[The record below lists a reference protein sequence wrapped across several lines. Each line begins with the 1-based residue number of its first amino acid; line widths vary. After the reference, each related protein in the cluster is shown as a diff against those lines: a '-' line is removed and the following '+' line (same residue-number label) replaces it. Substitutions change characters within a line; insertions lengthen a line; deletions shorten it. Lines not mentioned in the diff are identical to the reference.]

1 MVKVWRKSAVWR
13 CDDRLKQGA
22 KSKCKYAPTLKEN
35 DLHRA
40 IMMAINKVV
49 ENKGDFIG
57 RFRDNVL
64 EVISNYTNKNTS
76 SRYDEQIEKLQ
87 KNMVKLI
94 ENNAKQGVVD
104 ERFDDEYK
112 HLSTQIES
120 LKQEK
125 LSQCQAVT
133 QASDCKNH
141 LNKLDEALIKLNPKV
156 YDFNQEL
163 VKRLVESINVGKNMV
178 LEIRFYSRIIVS
190 EKVNSED

>member
-1 MVKVWRKSAVWR
+1 
-13 CDDRLKQGA
+13 
-22 KSKCKYAPTLKEN
+22 
-35 DLHRA
+35 
-40 IMMAINKVV
+40 MMAINKVV